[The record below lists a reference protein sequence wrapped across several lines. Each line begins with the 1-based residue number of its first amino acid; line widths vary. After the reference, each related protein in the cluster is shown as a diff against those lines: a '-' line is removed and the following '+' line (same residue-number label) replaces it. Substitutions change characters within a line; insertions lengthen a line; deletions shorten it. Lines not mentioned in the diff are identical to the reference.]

1 MTTTPSIHTSPKLK
15 EARTDLAAALRFAA
29 QLGLHE
35 GVCNHFSLSV
45 PLGDGSDAFLINPQG
60 LQWSEILP
68 SDLVMVDVHGAKLQG
83 KHSVEPTAFFI
94 HGRIHKA
101 KASARCIMHTHM
113 PYATALT
120 LINDGRLEWV
130 SQNS

>member
-1 MTTTPSIHTSPKLK
+1 MTTSPSIRRDPKLM
-15 EARTDLAAALRFAA
+15 EARIDLAAALRFAA

-45 PLGDGSDAFLINPQG
+45 PLSDGTDAFLINPQG
-60 LQWSEILP
+60 LLWSEILP
-68 SDLVMVDVHGAKLQG
+68 SDMVVVDVHGNKLQG

-101 KASARCIMHTHM
+101 KPNARCIM
-113 PYATALT
+113 
-120 LINDGRLEWV
+120 
-130 SQNS
+130 